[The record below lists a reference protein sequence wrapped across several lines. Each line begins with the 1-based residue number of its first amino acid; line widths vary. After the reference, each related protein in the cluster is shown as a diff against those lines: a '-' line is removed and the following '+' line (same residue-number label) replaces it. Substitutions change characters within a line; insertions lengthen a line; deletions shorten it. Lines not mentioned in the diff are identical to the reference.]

1 MKNNSSRT
9 AFIFKKLI
17 IVIQENLVMN
27 ILKII
32 IIIYIQFFTVPHYN
46 LYEI

>member
-27 ILKII
+27 ILNNN
-32 IIIYIQFFTVPHYN
+32 N
-46 LYEI
+46 LYTIFYSTTL